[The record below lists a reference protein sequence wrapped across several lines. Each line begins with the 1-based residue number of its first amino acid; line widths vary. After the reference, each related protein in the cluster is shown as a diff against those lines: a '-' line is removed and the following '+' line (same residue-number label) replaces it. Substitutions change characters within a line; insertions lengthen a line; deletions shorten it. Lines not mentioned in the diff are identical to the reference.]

1 MLDDWAQVSSVSKG
15 DSNKSLNRPQS
26 HGPPTRRRRL
36 WQFSL
41 RSFLLLIAV
50 VSVWLGLWVNHA
62 RRQKDALDAILKL
75 HGFVEYA
82 HQFPDGKR
90 RPKPLNTA
98 EPPGPAWLRER
109 LGDEY
114 FVRVVGLQF
123 WEQPVSDDDLA
134 HVGVLTDLQY
144 VSFVG
149 GRQGAK
155 ITGTG
160 LAHLRH
166 LTRLRFLDLLQH
178 PVTDDGLRHLPSL
191 PQLEVIDLRSTEITD
206 AGVEQLKRFKKLR
219 HVALDN
225 TPISDAGLEHL
236 TVLPKLQTLVLR
248 NTKVTDKGI
257 KKLQAVLP
265 NCKIIR

>member
-1 MLDDWAQVSSVSKG
+1 MSSVSKG
-15 DSNKSLNRPQS
+15 DSNLSLNEPQT
-26 HGPPTRRRRL
+26 HRPPTRRPRH

-41 RSFLLLIAV
+41 RSLLLLMV
-50 VSVWLGLWVNHA
+50 VFCVGLGLWVNHA
-62 RRQKDALDAILKL
+62 RRQKHAIDAIMKL

-82 HQFPDGKR
+82 HQFPDRKWSGKR
-90 RPKPLNTA
+90 LNTA

-123 WEQPVSDDDLA
+123 WEEPVSDEDLA

-144 VSFVG
+144 LSFIG
-149 GRQGAK
+149 GPQGPR

-166 LTRLRFLDLLQH
+166 LTRLRFLDLLGH
-178 PVTDDGLRHLPSL
+178 PVTDDGLRHLRSL
-191 PQLEVIDLRSTEITD
+191 TQLETIDLRNTEITD
-206 AGVEQLKRFKKLR
+206 TGLEQLKRFKRLT

-225 TPISDAGLEHL
+225 T
-236 TVLPKLQTLVLR
+236 
-248 NTKVTDKGI
+248 
-257 KKLQAVLP
+257 
-265 NCKIIR
+265 

>member
-1 MLDDWAQVSSVSKG
+1 MSKR
-15 DSNKSLNRPQS
+15 DSNLILNKPQIQTTPTSRP
-26 HGPPTRRRRL
+26 RL

-41 RSFLLLIAV
+41 RSLLLLIV
-50 VSVWLGLWVNHA
+50 VFSVSLGLWVNNA
-62 RRQKDALDAILKL
+62 RRQKRALDAIAQL

-82 HQFPDGKR
+82 HQFPDGKWSGTR
-90 RPKPLNTA
+90 VNTA

-123 WEQPVSDDDLA
+123 WEQPVSDEDLA

-144 VSFVG
+144 LSFVV
-149 GRQGAK
+149 GRQGPR

-166 LTRLRFLDLLQH
+166 LTRLRFLDLLGH
-178 PVTDDGLRHLPSL
+178 PITDDGLRRLHSL
-191 PQLEVIDLRSTEITD
+191 TELETIDLRNTEITD
-206 AGVEQLKRFKKLR
+206 KGLEQLTRFKRLR

-225 TPISDAGLEHL
+225 TRISDAGLEHL
-236 TVLPKLQTLVLR
+236 GNLLHLQRLVLR
-248 NTKVTDKGI
+248 NTKVTDDGVQN
-257 KKLQAVLP
+257 LQAVLP
-265 NCKIIR
+265 NCKIVR